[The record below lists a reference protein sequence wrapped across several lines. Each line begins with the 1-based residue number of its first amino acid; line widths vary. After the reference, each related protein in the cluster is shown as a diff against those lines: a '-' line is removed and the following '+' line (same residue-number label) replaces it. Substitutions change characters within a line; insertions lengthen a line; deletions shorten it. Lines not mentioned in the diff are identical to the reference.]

1 MTPSFE
7 EKFEQAVKDGV
18 FPGAI
23 MMAKDKSGTAF
34 PHLECS
40 VHMANQ
46 RRTIQENWTTQK
58 SLETLASDPAQNL
71 SK

>member
-23 MMAKDKSGTAF
+23 MMARDKSGN
-34 PHLECS
+34 L
-40 VHMANQ
+40 
-46 RRTIQENWTTQK
+46 I
-58 SLETLASDPAQNL
+58 PALWISNPYH
-71 SK
+71 

>member
-23 MMAKDKSGTAF
+23 MMARDKSGTTPLPF
-34 PHLECS
+34 
-40 VHMANQ
+40 
-46 RRTIQENWTTQK
+46 
-58 SLETLASDPAQNL
+58 
-71 SK
+71 